1 MNEKLKNGLTMR
13 SCSAGAEVKNFFN
26 ALFKAIK
33 SLCKEAF
40 EIRNVIAMTAIAL
53 VASIPLFLLMVWM
66 TEVLTEGGTQLYPA
80 TDALQAQLLL
90 LLDTADGFLA
100 GYSKVA
106 AAGIVLLALALLALY
121 MQIIDWFA
129 FWAKEFIGCKGKWTA
144 LKPVLIAEA
153 EYRFAAASAFVW
165 KAAKLALAVAVV
177 YFVWMA
183 LTELCPA

>member
-1 MNEKLKNGLTMR
+1 MGFVHNFDFGFPKFKLAKACIYRDFGVCLFMFNLKKILFMNEKLKNGLTMR
-13 SCSAGAEVKNFFN
+13 SCSAGAGVKNFFN

-90 LLDTADGFLA
+90 LLDTAEGF
-100 GYSKVA
+100 
-106 AAGIVLLALALLALY
+106 
-121 MQIIDWFA
+121 W
-129 FWAKEFIGCKGKWTA
+129 
-144 LKPVLIAEA
+144 PVIP
-153 EYRFAAASAFVW
+153 R
-165 KAAKLALAVAVV
+165 
-177 YFVWMA
+177 
-183 LTELCPA
+183 